1 MPWTTHRCLRWLLV
15 CAVVVTTAAE
25 HCVDLDA
32 CRCGKYRGKAPAMV
46 SAVEHAAKD
55 ALAEFGYEPPR
66 ESGAPG

>member
-1 MPWTTHRCLRWLLV
+1 MQWLLA
-15 CAVVVTTAAE
+15 CAIVV
-25 HCVDLDA
+25 
-32 CRCGKYRGKAPAMV
+32 GKYRGKAPAMV